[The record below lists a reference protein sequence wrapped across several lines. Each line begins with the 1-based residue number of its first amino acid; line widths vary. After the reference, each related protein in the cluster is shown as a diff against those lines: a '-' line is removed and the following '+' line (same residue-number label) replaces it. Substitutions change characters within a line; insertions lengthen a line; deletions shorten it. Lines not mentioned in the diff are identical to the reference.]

1 MSQPVYL
8 DHNATTPLAPEVLEA
23 MLPFLRADFGNPS
36 SIHQLGRRAK
46 SALQDARERLASFL
60 SASANEIVF
69 TASGTEADNL
79 AILGTIAAEE
89 DEARPRKHLI
99 ASSIEHHAVLNVMR
113 HLEKKGYAVTYL
125 PVDRAGSV
133 QVDDLR
139 RALRADTLLVSIMTA
154 NNETGV
160 VQPIKELARTAKEA
174 GALFHTDAV
183 QACGKL
189 TVDVDDSRVDLLSLS
204 AHKLYGPKGVGAL
217 FVRGGTGF
225 KGVFRG
231 GGQERAR
238 RPGTENVAGIVG
250 LAEAVLRAGEE
261 LPTESL
267 RLAAL
272 RDQIVASVLRGI
284 PGSYLNGQGAERT
297 PNTANLRFDGVDGED
312 LVKRLDRE
320 GFALSTG
327 AACSAGAVAPSH
339 VLIAMGLT
347 PREVQGSLRVSL
359 GRATRPE
366 DASQFAEALARCVE
380 NARAATENAVSEMR
394 FSR

>member
-1 MSQPVYL
+1 MTTQVYL

-23 MLPFLRADFGNPS
+23 MLPFLRGDFGNPS

-46 SALQDARERLASFL
+46 SALQEARETVASCL

-89 DEARPRKHLI
+89 DESRPRRHLI
-99 ASSIEHHAVLNVMR
+99 TSGIEHHAVLNVMR
-113 HLEKKGYAVTYL
+113 HLEKKGHQVTYL
-125 PVDRAGSV
+125 PADRSGRVRES
-133 QVDDLR
+133 DLR
-139 RALRADTLLVSIMTA
+139 GALRKDTLLVSIMTA

-160 VQPIKELARTAKEA
+160 IQPVKELARAAREA

-183 QACGKL
+183 QACGKIP
-189 TVDVDDSRVDLLSLS
+189 VDVVDSHVDLLSLS

-217 FVRGGTGF
+217 FIRSGTSF
-225 KGVFRG
+225 KGVLRG

-250 LAEAVLRAGEE
+250 LAEAMRRAGER
-261 LPTESL
+261 LTEESR
-267 RLAAL
+267 RLEAL
-272 RDQIVASVLRGI
+272 RDELVDGVLREI
-284 PGSYLNGQGAERT
+284 PSSHLNGEGADRT
-297 PNTANLRFDGVDGED
+297 PNTANLRFDGVDGEE

-339 VLIAMGLT
+339 VLIAMGLA

-359 GRATRPE
+359 GRTTQAGDVCAFAAALQKTVQNVRAT
-366 DASQFAEALARCVE
+366 
-380 NARAATENAVSEMR
+380 TENAVSQVR
-394 FSR
+394 VSR